1 MNTIYIS
8 NVNYQKQSL
17 ANALTSRDIE
27 SFRRALHS
35 PTEVEKYETNTSMTI
50 FEKACQTPG
59 SGQFIE
65 ECILAGCDVNKVGL
79 VWFFCSILSF
89 N

>member
-8 NVNYQKQSL
+8 NVNYHKQSL

-65 ECILAGCDVNKVGL
+65 ECILAGCDVNKVNY
-79 VWFFCSILSF
+79 FFCFYSF
-89 N
+89 LPFN